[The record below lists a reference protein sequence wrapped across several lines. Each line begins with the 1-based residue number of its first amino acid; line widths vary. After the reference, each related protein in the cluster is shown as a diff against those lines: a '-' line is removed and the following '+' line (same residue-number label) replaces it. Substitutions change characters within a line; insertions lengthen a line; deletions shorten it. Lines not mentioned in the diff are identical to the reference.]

1 MARSAIMEYFDAD
14 ATTAINQMWIDVRCF
29 NVNRVPVWAWIAV
42 AAVVVLFVGLV
53 VWKKRKTY

>member
-1 MARSAIMEYFDAD
+1 MEYFDAD

-53 VWKKRKTY
+53 VWKKRKRY